1 MFDWLKK
8 TFGDSK
14 PNRRQ
19 RREPEPEREFRP
31 AKLPPHRSEQTPPT
45 SSSGLRAVPGALVA
59 SDRATGQVVY
69 NMLTPHM
76 QQFMGRCVGAIKRAG
91 IAAKGTGQFSIMVGE
106 QRRDL
111 RLDQFYQ
118 PSDDPAIIE
127 QVVAEARRITNVA

>member
-1 MFDWLKK
+1 
-8 TFGDSK
+8 
-14 PNRRQ
+14 
-19 RREPEPEREFRP
+19 
-31 AKLPPHRSEQTPPT
+31 
-45 SSSGLRAVPGALVA
+45 
-59 SDRATGQVVY
+59 
-69 NMLTPHM
+69 MLTPHM